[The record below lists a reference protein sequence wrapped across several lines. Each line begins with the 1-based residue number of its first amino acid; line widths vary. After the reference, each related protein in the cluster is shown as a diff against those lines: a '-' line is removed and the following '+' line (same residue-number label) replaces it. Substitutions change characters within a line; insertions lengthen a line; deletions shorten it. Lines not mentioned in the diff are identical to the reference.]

1 MMQYV
6 NMIGTT
12 ELLVLILFV
21 IPIIVVIA
29 IVASRK
35 SKNTFQEDMS
45 DLQSNPPVTEENP
58 DKIKNDQN
66 NNSLNILKTRLAK
79 GEITKAEYDELKKEF
94 Q

>member
-1 MMQYV
+1 
-6 NMIGTT
+6 
-12 ELLVLILFV
+12 
-21 IPIIVVIA
+21 
-29 IVASRK
+29 
-35 SKNTFQEDMS
+35 MS